1 LKLRFFSNPKYQAM
15 KTLCIDA
22 VAILI
27 CQLFRGDKLSGS
39 FEFQQDIGSPKIA
52 GSRTGIELDLIL

>member
-1 LKLRFFSNPKYQAM
+1 M
-15 KTLCIDA
+15 KTLRIDA

-27 CQLFRGDKLSGS
+27 YQLFKEGELLDSSGL
-39 FEFQQDIGSPKIA
+39 QHDTGPPKIA

>member
-1 LKLRFFSNPKYQAM
+1 M
-15 KTLCIDA
+15 KTLRTNA

-27 CQLFRGDKLSGS
+27 YQLFKEAELLDS
-39 FEFQQDIGSPKIA
+39 FGLQHDAGPPKIV